1 MQKRILS
8 LFLTILLTGFII
20 TPVVLLTID
29 DSIDISIFYNVSEEE
44 ENVNVLNLEDFN
56 ITKNVDLA
64 FFKPTK
70 GLYTPTYCFKNYLK
84 PQLNLLLP
92 PPEAN

>member
-56 ITKNVDLA
+56 EIAKA
-64 FFKPTK
+64 QKEA
-70 GLYTPTYCFKNYLK
+70 Y
-84 PQLNLLLP
+84 QAQNLS
-92 PPEAN
+92 E

>member
-56 ITKNVDLA
+56 IPKTLI
-64 FFKPTK
+64 
-70 GLYTPTYCFKNYLK
+70 
-84 PQLNLLLP
+84 
-92 PPEAN
+92 